1 MKKRLIIFFL
11 IIANSLNLFAA
22 EVTGKVIDAGTK
34 QPIDFANVS
43 VLKANGEGTNG
54 ESLVTGTI
62 TDEKG
67 NFTLDIKDGE
77 YTLVVSFMGY
87 GEQRKAITVA
97 GKPLNIGRIALRE
110 DTQMLKDVEVVGQ
123 GSSMRFE
130 LDKKVFTVDQNI
142 ASAGASVTDILENI
156 PSVDV
161 DQEGNISLRNSEDV
175 EIWINGKPAGL
186 NSENRGQVLQQMPAG
201 TIEKIELITNPSA
214 KFSPEGTSGII
225 NLVMKKDRAAGYY
238 GSVQAGIDYALAAP
252 WTTPPG
258 ANVGFNINFNA
269 GPVDG
274 YFNVGYR
281 YHTSNGGSITDRYN
295 LGAGNM
301 GSEKLDSTLIQ
312 SHLTQEGT
320 QSHKG
325 GGIFARGGL
334 NFHVAEGH
342 TIGVSGFGMVSD
354 PKVFKG
360 TNSNHREYT
369 YVDLLNAVNNRT
381 YTRDQTGAVTHPGGN
396 VTLDY
401 QFEMDEHK
409 LNVSGTYNNFG
420 FNMLTDYTQI
430 EGADT
435 TYQDQ
440 NSTSKEHGIEI
451 KADYEWKPTPQS
463 RLEAGYDYTRNWSN
477 SFSDAHNNLADGSH
491 VKELYDYYA
500 DFNGMTQNHALYIT
514 YGNRFWDKLSI
525 QVGLRGEYYMRH
537 LESSYKDAN
546 GDIQDSYAAYPNKKD
561 TAYFQLYP
569 SAYIGYDFGNGHELQ
584 LNYTRRV
591 RRPWGH
597 QINPRMDFSDSTN
610 ISYGN
615 VDLLPAYSNNL
626 ELNYLKTWERHTL
639 SAGVF
644 WKYGEGAVQNIKYMD
659 GNVMKNTYLNVA
671 TRQELGI
678 EVVAKNR
685 LFGELLQLTTSANF
699 YWNNIAAVH
708 DTIMHQGDAIPV
720 NLAGQNI
727 FAGSVRVNAQFLFT
741 KNFSGQLTGAY
752 RSPRVVAQGTT
763 SHSYSLDVGLRYTLL
778 NKQLALA
785 LNVRDL
791 LDSRARRNTTWGD
804 GFWQFSENRWHS
816 RSISFTV
823 TYNFGNQNNRRR
835 GRPDGDFDGGSDD
848 FDDSGNGHTDSEF

>member
-1 MKKRLIIFFL
+1 MMLVSATL
-11 IIANSLNLFAA
+11 CMLAANP
-22 EVTGKVIDAGTK
+22 VTGKVVDFGTK

-43 VLKANGEGTNG
+43 VLKAETGDGVP
-54 ESLVTGTI
+54 VTGTI
-62 TDEKG
+62 TDSKG
-67 NFTLDIKDGE
+67 EFTLELKDGK
-77 YTLVVSFMGY
+77 YVLVVSFMGY
-87 GEQRKAITVA
+87 MEERKEVTVA
-97 GKPLNIGRIALRE
+97 GKPVQVGRIALKE
-110 DTQMLKDVEVVGQ
+110 DTQTLSEVEVVGQ

-142 ASAGASVTDILENI
+142 ASAGASVSDILENI

-214 KFSPEGTSGII
+214 KYSPEGTTGII

-238 GSVQAGIDYALAAP
+238 GSVQAGLDYALAKP

-281 YHTSNGGSITDRYN
+281 YHTSNGGSTTDRYN
-295 LGAGNM
+295 LSGM
-301 GSEKLDSTLIQ
+301 GSQVLDSSLIQ
-312 SHLTQEGT
+312 SHLTQEGL
-320 QSHKG
+320 QSHRG
-325 GGIFARGGL
+325 GGMFARGGL
-334 NFHVAEGH
+334 NFRLAEH
-342 TIGVSGFGMVSD
+342 STLGVSGFGMVSD
-354 PKVFKG
+354 SKVFKMS
-360 TNSNHREYT
+360 NSNHREYT
-369 YVDLLNAVNNRT
+369 YVDYLNSANNRA
-381 YTRDQTGAVTHPGGN
+381 YTRDQIGTGSHPGGN
-396 VTLDY
+396 ATIDY
-401 QFEMDEHK
+401 TFKMDNHE
-409 LNVSGTYNNFG
+409 LMVSATYNHFG
-420 FNMLTDYTQI
+420 FNMMTDYTQI

-435 TYQDQ
+435 TWQDQ
-440 NSTSKEHGIEI
+440 NSSSLEQGIEI

-463 RLEAGYDYTRNWSN
+463 RLEAGYDYTSNWNKSL
-477 SFSDAHNNLADGSH
+477 SDAHNLYADGT
-491 VKELYDYYA
+491 VINEMYPYYA
-500 DFNGMTQNHALYIT
+500 DFSGRTQNHALYIT

-537 LESSYKDAN
+537 LESTYKD
-546 GDIQDSYAAYPNKKD
+546 GLGVEQDSYAAFPNKKD
-561 TAYFQLYP
+561 TAYFQVYP

-615 VDLLPAYSNNL
+615 VDLLPSYSNNL

-644 WKYGEGAVQNIKYMD
+644 WKYQEGAVQNIKYMD

-699 YWNNIAAVH
+699 YWNNIAAVNQ
-708 DTIMHQGDAIPV
+708 TIEHQGTSIPV

-727 FAGSVRVNAQFLFT
+727 FAGSVRLNAQFLFT
-741 KNFSGQLTGAY
+741 KNFSGQISANY

-763 SHSYSLDVGLRYTLL
+763 SHSYSIDLGLRHTFL

-791 LDSRARRNTTWGD
+791 LDSRARRNNTWGD
-804 GFWQFSENRWHS
+804 GFWQYSENRWHS
-816 RSISFTV
+816 RSISLTL
-823 TYNFGNQNNRRR
+823 TYNFGNQQGRKR
-835 GRPDGDFDGGSDD
+835 GRPEGDFNGGGDD
-848 FDDSGNGHTDSEF
+848 FDDSGNSNSDY

>member
-1 MKKRLIIFFL
+1 MKKILS
-11 IIANSLNLFAA
+11 IATLLVFAISTFAA
-22 EVTGKVIDAGTK
+22 QVTGKVVDANTRK
-34 QPIDFANVS
+34 VIDFANVS
-43 VLKANGEGTNG
+43 IMQGDQLI
-54 ESLVTGTI
+54 TGVVSDADGSFAI
-62 TDEKG
+62 EV
-67 NFTLDIKDGE
+67 KDGT

-87 GEQRKAITVA
+87 SEQRKEITVA
-97 GKPLNIGRIALRE
+97 GKPVNVGRIALKE
-110 DTQMLKDVEVVGQ
+110 DTQMLKDVEIVAQ

-142 ASAGASVTDILENI
+142 ASAGASVTDVLENI

-214 KFSPEGTSGII
+214 KYSPEGTSGII

-258 ANVGFNINFNA
+258 ANVGVNINFNA

-295 LGAGNM
+295 LNGT
-301 GSEKLDSTLIQ
+301 GSEKLDSTLIK

-320 QSHKG
+320 QTHRG
-325 GGIFARGGL
+325 GGMFGRAGL

-360 TNSNHREYT
+360 TNANHRAYT
-369 YVDLLNAVNNRT
+369 YVDLLDAVNNRT
-381 YTRDQTGAVTHPGGN
+381 YTRDQNGVVSHPGGN

-401 QFEMDEHK
+401 QFELDNYK

-440 NSTSKEHGIEI
+440 NSTSKDHGIEI
-451 KADYEWKPTPQS
+451 KADFEWKPTQQS

-477 SFSDAHNNLADGSH
+477 SFADAHNNQADGTPI
-491 VKELYDYYA
+491 KELFDYYA
-500 DFNGMTQNHALYIT
+500 DFHGLTQNHALYIT

-546 GDIQDSYAAYPNKKD
+546 GDIQDSYAAFPNKKD
-561 TAYFQLYP
+561 TAYFQVYP

-699 YWNNIAAVH
+699 YWNNIAAVNQ
-708 DTIMHQGDAIPV
+708 TIMHQGTAIPV
-720 NLAGQNI
+720 NLAAQNI
-727 FAGSVRVNAQFLFT
+727 FAGSVRINAQFLFT

-816 RSISFTV
+816 RSISFTI
-823 TYNFGNQNNRRR
+823 TYNFGNQMGKRR
-835 GRPDGDFDGGSDD
+835 RPDGDFDGGSDD
-848 FDDSGNGHTDSEF
+848 FDDSGNSNMDY